1 MDWYL
6 TVAVLLIGLGVV
18 LLTAEFFIPTGGVL
32 VVAAVGCFAIA
43 VGLIVLYGD
52 TEEAVAA
59 VLALSLGLPIAGT
72 IMFHG
77 WRRMA
82 LKSALDP
89 DARDDT
95 VATTPEATS
104 LEALKGR
111 HGKTITPMRPS
122 GVVEFDGRRVD
133 ALTEG
138 LMLEAGAWVKCVDV
152 RAGRV
157 VVRRVESP
165 GDLAD
170 MSLDDLT

>member
-6 TVAVLLIGLGVV
+6 TVAVLLVGLGGV
-18 LLTAEFFIPTGGVL
+18 LLTAEFFFPTGGVL
-32 VVAAVGCFAIA
+32 VVAGVGCLIVA

-52 TEEAVAA
+52 TREAVAA
-59 VLALSLGLPIAGT
+59 VIALSVGLPIAGS
-72 IMFHG
+72 IMIYG
-77 WRRMA
+77 WRRLA

-89 DARDDT
+89 DAQDAT
-95 VATTPEATS
+95 VATTPEATAV
-104 LEALKGR
+104 EALKGR
-111 HGKTITPMRPS
+111 HGRTVTPMRPA

-138 LMLEAGAWVKCVDV
+138 MMLDAGEWVRCVDA

-170 MSLDDLT
+170 LSLDDLT

>member
-1 MDWYL
+1 MEWYL

-18 LLTAEFFIPTGGVL
+18 LLAAEFFFPTGGVL
-32 VVAAVGCFAIA
+32 VVGGVGCFALA

-52 TEEAVAA
+52 TQEAVAA
-59 VLALSLGLPIAGT
+59 VIALSVGLPVAGSV
-72 IMFHG
+72 MFYG

-89 DARDDT
+89 DAVD
-95 VATTPEATS
+95 ATIANTPEATT

-111 HGKTITPMRPS
+111 HGKTVTPMRPS

-138 LMLEAGAWVKCVDV
+138 LMLEAGVWVRCVDA

>member
-1 MDWYL
+1 MEWYL
-6 TVAVLLIGLGVV
+6 TVALLLIGIGVV
-18 LLTAEFFIPTGGVL
+18 FLAAEFFFPTGGVL
-32 VVAAVGCFAIA
+32 VVAGVGCFALA
-43 VGLIVLYGD
+43 VGLNALYGD
-52 TEEAVAA
+52 TQETVAA
-59 VLALSLGLPIAGT
+59 VIALSVGLPIAGSV
-72 IMFHG
+72 MFYG

-89 DARDDT
+89 DNVDAT
-95 VATTPEATS
+95 VANTA
-104 LEALKGR
+104 EALKGR
-111 HGKTITPMRPS
+111 HGKTVTPMRPS

-138 LMLEAGAWVKCVDV
+138 LMIEAGAWVKCVDV

>member
-1 MDWYL
+1 MEWYL
-6 TVAVLLIGLGVV
+6 TAAVLLIGLGVV
-18 LLTAEFFIPTGGVL
+18 LLAAEFFFPTGGVL
-32 VVAAVGCFAIA
+32 VVAAVGCFAVA

-52 TEEAVAA
+52 TQEAVAA
-59 VLALSLGLPIAGT
+59 VIGLSVGLPIAGAL
-72 IMFHG
+72 MFHG

-82 LKSALDP
+82 LRSALDP
-89 DARDDT
+89 DAEDAT
-95 VATTPEATS
+95 IATTPEAS
-104 LEALKGR
+104 ALGALKGR
-111 HGKTITPMRPS
+111 HGKTVTPMRPS

-138 LMLEAGAWVKCVDV
+138 VMLDAGVWVRCVDA

-170 MSLDDLT
+170 MSLDELT

>member
-1 MDWYL
+1 MEWYL

-18 LLTAEFFIPTGGVL
+18 LLAAEFFFPTGGVL
-32 VVAAVGCFAIA
+32 VVAGVGCFALA
-43 VGLIVLYGD
+43 VGLIALYGD
-52 TEEAVAA
+52 TQETVAA
-59 VLALSLGLPIAGT
+59 VIALSIGLPIAGSV
-72 IMFHG
+72 MFYG

-89 DARDDT
+89 DNVD
-95 VATTPEATS
+95 ATLANTPEATT
-104 LEALKGR
+104 LEVLKGR
-111 HGKTITPMRPS
+111 HGKTVTPMRPS

-133 ALTEG
+133 AMTEG
-138 LMLEAGAWVKCVDV
+138 LMIEAGAWVKCVEV